1 MKKVYAVYMEE
12 FNGSSDRFENT
23 TTSVCCLFAEKAD
36 ADYFVSRKTPKEVSS
51 YSTTYWVEEMEV
63 L

>member
-23 TTSVCCLFAEKAD
+23 TTSVYCLFAEKAD
-36 ADYFVSRKTPKEVSS
+36 ADNFVSNVTPKEVSA
-51 YSTTYWVEEMEV
+51 YSATEWVEEMEV

>member
-1 MKKVYAVYMEE
+1 MKKVYAVYMEA
-12 FNGSSDRFENT
+12 FNGSDDRYNDT
-23 TTSVCCLFAEKAD
+23 TTGVCHLFAEKAD
-36 ADYFVSRKTPKEVSS
+36 ADDFVSKVTPKEVSS